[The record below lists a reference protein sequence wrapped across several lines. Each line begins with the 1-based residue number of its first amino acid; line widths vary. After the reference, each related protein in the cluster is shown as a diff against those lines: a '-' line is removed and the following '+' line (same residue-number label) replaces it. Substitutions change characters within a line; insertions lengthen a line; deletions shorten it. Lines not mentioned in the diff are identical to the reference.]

1 MKKKVIAALL
11 ACCVTAG
18 AAVGMAEIGKSGAL
32 QADAAATLKFAAS
45 NKDAQEAETAG
56 SEDGDASSAETAS
69 SKKTDDAVQKSSGS
83 VGNKKNSKKT
93 EESAAASTAEESEEK
108 ESKKDTAKE
117 DDAAADTP
125 ATLESTEEDPG
136 AQVTVASD
144 NATITVTGTGT
155 STVTPDKAVLS
166 LGVESTDTSSK
177 TAQDQNAKVIN
188 NVIDVLLNDGIDK
201 NNISTSGYDLYA
213 NYDYDDN
220 SRTVTGYTAS
230 AILKIKDVD
239 ISSVGELVD
248 DAGDAGV
255 NVING
260 FTFQYSKTEEAYDQ
274 ALEAALERA
283 QDKAVKVAAKQGCK
297 LGKVISITENG
308 NADYYSSDARVYAS
322 NAESSTDETM
332 NVLPGENTIMATVT
346 VVYELAE

>member
-18 AAVGMAEIGKSGAL
+18 AAVGMAEIGKSGTL

-45 NKDAQEAETAG
+45 NKDSQETEDADSESSEEASSESTSAKKSDKTAQKSAG
-56 SEDGDASSAETAS
+56 SRSG
-69 SKKTDDAVQKSSGS
+69 KKDSQ
-83 VGNKKNSKKT
+83 KT
-93 EESAAASTAEESEEK
+93 EKSAAASTAEDSEEEEK
-108 ESKKDTAKE
+108 GKNAAKE
-117 DDAAADTP
+117 DVAADTP
-125 ATLESTEEDPG
+125 ATLESTENDLG

-155 STVTPDKAVLS
+155 STVTPDRAVLN

-201 NNISTSGYDLYA
+201 NNISTSSYDLYA
-213 NYDYDDN
+213 NYDYDNN

-230 AILKIKDVD
+230 TMLKIKNVD
-239 ISSVGELVD
+239 ISSVGEIAD
-248 DAGDAGV
+248 DAGDAGA

-283 QDKAVKVAAKQGCK
+283 QVKATKIADRQGCK
-297 LGKVISITENG
+297 LGKVVSISENG

-322 NAESSTDETM
+322 NTESSTDETM
-332 NVLPGENTIMATVT
+332 NVLPGENTITATVT

>member
-18 AAVGMAEIGKSGAL
+18 AAVGMAELGKSGTL

-45 NKDAQEAETAG
+45 SKDAQEAETAE
-56 SEDGDASSAETAS
+56 SKDDEESSAETAS
-69 SKKTDDAVQKSSGS
+69 SKKSDDTVQKSGGS
-83 VGNKKNSKKT
+83 RSSKKNSKKT
-93 EESAAASTAEESEEK
+93 EKSTAASTAEESEEA
-108 ESKKDTAKE
+108 KKDVTKE

-125 ATLESTEEDPG
+125 ATLESTEKDPG
-136 AQVTVASD
+136 AQVTVAAD

-155 STVTPDKAVLS
+155 STVTPDRAVLT

-177 TAQDQNAKVIN
+177 TAQDQNAKIIN

-201 NNISTSGYDLYA
+201 SNISTSSYDLYA
-213 NYDYDDN
+213 NYDYDGN
-220 SRTVTGYTAS
+220 SRILTGYTAS
-230 AILKIKDVD
+230 TMVKIKDVD
-239 ISSVGELVD
+239 ISSVGELAD
-248 DAGDAGV
+248 DAGDAGA

-274 ALEAALERA
+274 ALEAALDRA
-283 QDKAVKVAAKQGCK
+283 QDKAIKVADKQGCK

-322 NAESSTDETM
+322 NTEESADGAMT
-332 NVLPGENTIMATVT
+332 VLPGENTITATVT

>member
-18 AAVGMAEIGKSGAL
+18 AAVGMAELGKSGTL

-45 NKDAQEAETAG
+45 SKDAQEAETAE
-56 SEDGDASSAETAS
+56 SKDGEESSADTAS
-69 SKKTDDAVQKSSGS
+69 SKKLDDTVQKSGGS
-83 VGNKKNSKKT
+83 RSSKKNSKKT
-93 EESAAASTAEESEEK
+93 EKSAAASTAEESEE
-108 ESKKDTAKE
+108 EEAKKDVAKE

-125 ATLESTEEDPG
+125 TTLESTEKDPG
-136 AQVTVASD
+136 AQVTVAAD

-155 STVTPDKAVLS
+155 STVTPDRAVLT

-177 TAQDQNAKVIN
+177 TAQDQNAKTIN

-201 NNISTSGYDLYA
+201 SNISTSSYDLYA
-213 NYDYDDN
+213 NYDYDGN
-220 SRTVTGYTAS
+220 SRVLTGYTAS
-230 AILKIKDVD
+230 TMVKIKDVD
-239 ISSVGELVD
+239 ISSVGELAD
-248 DAGDAGV
+248 DAGDAGA

-274 ALEAALERA
+274 ALEAALDRA
-283 QDKAVKVAAKQGCK
+283 QDKATKVADKQGCK

-322 NAESSTDETM
+322 NEEASADGTM
-332 NVLPGENTIMATVT
+332 NVLPGENTITATVT

>member
-18 AAVGMAEIGKSGAL
+18 AAVGMAELGKSGTL

-45 NKDAQEAETAG
+45 SKDAQEAETAE
-56 SEDGDASSAETAS
+56 SKDDEESSAETAS
-69 SKKTDDAVQKSSGS
+69 SKKSDDTVQKSGGS
-83 VGNKKNSKKT
+83 RSSKKNSKKT
-93 EESAAASTAEESEEK
+93 EKSTAASTAEESEEA
-108 ESKKDTAKE
+108 KKDVTKE

-125 ATLESTEEDPG
+125 ATLESTERDPG
-136 AQVTVASD
+136 AQVTVAAD

-155 STVTPDKAVLS
+155 STVTPDRAVLT

-177 TAQDQNAKVIN
+177 TAQDQNAKIIN

-201 NNISTSGYDLYA
+201 SNISTSSYDLYA
-213 NYDYDDN
+213 NYDYDGN
-220 SRTVTGYTAS
+220 SRVLTGYTAS
-230 AILKIKDVD
+230 TMVKIKDVD
-239 ISSVGELVD
+239 ISSVGELAD
-248 DAGDAGV
+248 DAGDAGA

-274 ALEAALERA
+274 ALEAALDRA
-283 QDKAVKVAAKQGCK
+283 QDKAIKVADKQGCK

-322 NAESSTDETM
+322 NTEESADGAMT
-332 NVLPGENTIMATVT
+332 VLPGENTITATVT